1 MSGANALKVLV
12 VGGGGREHALAWK
25 LAESPRVGEVLVAPG
40 NAGTAAEAKC
50 RNIPVAAED
59 LDRLLDLAEE
69 EDVDLTVVGP
79 EAPLALGIADMFE
92 AAGRRILGPRRR
104 AAEIESS
111 KVYAKTFM
119 ERHRI
124 PTARFEIASSEE
136 RALAV
141 VAGWEGAPMVIKAD
155 GLAAGK
161 GVIVAADRAEAEAAV
176 RHLFAGG
183 LGVPVA
189 RVVIEEYL
197 EGEEASVIVL
207 ADGDRFVFFPSSQDH
222 KRRDEADQG
231 PNTGGMGAYSP
242 APVVTP
248 ELEAKIA
255 ERIIAP
261 ALAGLQAGRRG
272 FRGFLYAGLMI
283 TPAGEPYVLEFN
295 ARLGDPEA
303 QALLLRLK
311 GDLAEAL
318 LAACDGGLSDLS
330 LAWDE
335 RASVAVVLAAEGYP
349 GTPRKGD
356 AIEGLEGEEAEGVK
370 IFHAGT
376 RRAED
381 GRVLSHGGRILS
393 VAALGDGIGAARE
406 RAYRRLAA
414 IHCPGSFYR
423 RDIGWRALAREIAV
437 PLAGGE
443 GAW

>member
-1 MSGANALKVLV
+1 MNAADALKVLV

-25 LAESPRVGEVLVAPG
+25 LAQSPLVGELLVAPG
-40 NAGTAAEAKC
+40 NAGTASEPKC
-50 RNIPVAAED
+50 RNVPVAAED
-59 LDRLLDLAEE
+59 LDALLELAEE

-92 AAGRRILGPRRR
+92 AAGRRIVGPRRR

-136 RALAV
+136 RALSV
-141 VAGWEGAPMVIKAD
+141 VAGWQGAPIVIKAD

-161 GVIVAADRAEAEAAV
+161 GVIIAHDRAEAESAV
-176 RHLFAGG
+176 RHLFGGG
-183 LGVPVA
+183 LGVPVQ
-189 RVVIEEYL
+189 RVVIEDFL

-207 ADGDRFVFFPSSQDH
+207 AAGEQFVFLPSSQDH
-222 KRRDEADQG
+222 KRRDEADEG

-242 APVVTP
+242 APVITP
-248 ELEAKIA
+248 EIEAKIR

-261 ALAGLQAGRRG
+261 TLAGLNAGRRR

-283 TPAGEPYVLEFN
+283 TPSGDPYVLEFN

-311 GDLAEAL
+311 SDLAEAL
-318 LAACDGGLSDLS
+318 LALCDDRLEGLE

-335 RASVAVVLAAEGYP
+335 RASVAVVLAAQGYP

-356 AIEGLEGEEAEGVK
+356 PIEGLEGVEEEGLK

-376 RRAED
+376 LRSED
-381 GRVLSHGGRILS
+381 GRVLSNGGRILS
-393 VAALGDGIGAARE
+393 VAALGESIGQARE

-414 IHCPGSFYR
+414 IRCEGAFYR
-423 RDIGWRALAREIAV
+423 RDIGWRALVRETAV
-437 PLAGGE
+437 PLAGRAE
-443 GAW
+443 